1 MKNLETKQEV
11 IDMFDFDE
19 EEPLKSILKGYVDID
34 GNYLKIIV
42 NNPLQW
48 VINEVK
54 EYNQDIIK
62 RIETENLLEEYGFPK
77 VETN

>member
-1 MKNLETKQEV
+1 
-11 IDMFDFDE
+11 MFDFDE

>member
-1 MKNLETKQEV
+1 
-11 IDMFDFDE
+11 MFDFDE
-19 EEPLKSILKGYVDID
+19 EEPLKSILEGYVDID

-62 RIETENLLEEYGFPK
+62 RIETEKLLEEYGVPK